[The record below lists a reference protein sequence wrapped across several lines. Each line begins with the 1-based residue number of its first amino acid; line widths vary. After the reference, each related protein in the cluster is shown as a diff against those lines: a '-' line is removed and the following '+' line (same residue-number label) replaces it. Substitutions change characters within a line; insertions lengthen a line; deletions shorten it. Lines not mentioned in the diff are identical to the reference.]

1 MEPIRID
8 PEFKA
13 LIPPLTDEE
22 YSQLEANI
30 LRDGILDAVKVW
42 RGEWILLDGHN
53 RLEIAKKHGLE
64 YEITEVDC
72 ADRDAA
78 MDWIDRNQLGRRNLK
93 PDQRHLLMGRCYNRT
108 KRHDGGHGNQKSGG
122 QNVPP
127 VNQAER
133 LADEFGV
140 DPKTVKRAGQF
151 AEAVEK
157 TKAVDKS
164 IEKKV
169 VAGVAPPRAAIV
181 KAAALLEKAPEK
193 AKAILNGD
201 AKLTEVLRQEKAEEI
216 TKKASLPDA
225 KYRVIYADPP
235 WSYGNTM
242 PEGSTEPRD
251 YYPVMSLA
259 EICALPISGITEDN
273 AVLFL
278 WATSPILEEAFE
290 VVKAWGFK
298 YKSSF
303 VWDKIKHNMGH
314 YNSVRHE
321 FLLICV
327 KGSCQPEVRK
337 LFDSVVSEERTE
349 HSKKP
354 ETFRAIIDTLYP
366 SGKRVELFART
377 KVEGWDV
384 YGNEA

>member
-108 KRHDGGHGNQKSGG
+108 KKAHGG
-122 QNVPP
+122 QIPGTRIGKDCP
-127 VNQAER
+127 SSTAEV
-133 LADEFGV
+133 LASEFGV
-140 DPKTVKRAGQF
+140 SARTVKNAGQF

-235 WSYGNTM
+235 WSYGNTQPDYQ
-242 PEGSTEPRD
+242 PEQRD
-251 YYPVMSLA
+251 HYPVMPLP
-259 EICALPISGITEDN
+259 EICALPIGDITEDN

-366 SGKRVELFART
+366 SGKRIELFART